1 MNVRRLAALWLI
13 AALTACGG
21 GGGGGS
27 PPADPPAQRATVTVR
42 VVDVLGFSREGA
54 AISVV
59 GTGEAG
65 SVTDTAGTAELEIAA
80 EADVLLRVALADHTE
95 QFRPLRVAAGQS
107 ALIEV
112 AVLARAPALTLPD
125 AAAGGT
131 LTGRNA
137 VKLTLPPDALVDAAN
152 GTPVVG
158 PIEVRMTPV
167 NTGSHEISAFPGGM
181 RAISNGTSGNLA
193 TYGPVEFQ
201 LTQNGRPLQLAAGQS
216 ATIEMPLHATL
227 WPDGRT
233 IAVGEKMAVWSLD
246 ETSGIWH
253 QEGEGDIVTSRS
265 ATGLALRAQVTH
277 FSWWNPDHFADP
289 VTVNVTFT
297 FPSGVSPTACCSLIG
312 FTLLGE
318 GPDSIASTTF
328 PPAGGSVVVNAPA
341 VYFFIA
347 KGLSG
352 SGPLRGSLQFNAL
365 AGAGSTDVNIVMALD
380 EDAPNPVIT
389 SPEAGTTTYTNGTL
403 PVTVSVSGETPEAV
417 TLRASGIPLGAMTG
431 GPATYSFAWDTSTLN
446 EGSYE
451 LVARAQRDDIDFV
464 DSVARTVVID
474 RTPPAVVTRSP
485 APGSNQAGTDAAVV
499 ATFSEPIDPDSIGG
513 AALSAGGV
521 AVPAT
526 LALSE
531 DGRTLTIT
539 PASPLPT
546 GASYT
551 VSLPGLE
558 DRAGN
563 ALADPGW
570 TFGVPVFAFASPT
583 DLREDTTTSVFGD
596 PQLLLDSAQQPI
608 VAWMQ
613 PTGGVNGIQVRR
625 RVGPLWVPLPSL
637 AASAFVSD
645 FSMALDAT
653 QQPVIAWV
661 EDSPNASGCTFTFAR
676 QLFVA
681 RFDGS
686 AWQRLG
692 SGPLNAAPCSQP
704 RMPRLVID
712 NQNRPVVIVGEGN
725 FSQAMNVRRWD
736 GSAWSA
742 ASAPVPVRA
751 VPSGGVGVLDLRLAQ
766 RGGDLHV
773 LVTENQSG
781 AISHFV
787 SRLDGASWVPVGPRV
802 LLGNVDRG
810 TALAIDAA
818 GRPVVV
824 AGETGTLLRVLRFE
838 AGAWQVFG
846 TQPIGVIGT
855 EGYADPK
862 LVVVGN
868 QPVVAW
874 QSQATT
880 GAWASRFDAA
890 SGEWAAPQLVN
901 ANVGAMSALQFDP
914 TPVLGGYWV
923 ALTTGAFRCC
933 LRVQKA
939 NTLP

>member
-1 MNVRRLAALWLI
+1 MNIRRLAALWLT

-21 GGGGGS
+21 GGGSS

-42 VVDVLGFSREGA
+42 VVDVLGFGRDGA
-54 AISVV
+54 AVGVV
-59 GTGEAG
+59 GSGEAG
-65 SVTDTAGTAELEIAA
+65 AVTGPEGTAELEVAA
-80 EADVLLRVALADHTE
+80 DTDVLLRVALADHIE
-95 QFRPLRVAAGQS
+95 QFRPLRVAAGQT

-125 AAAGGT
+125 AAAGGS
-131 LTGRNA
+131 LSGRNA
-137 VKLTLPPDALVDAAN
+137 VRLTLPPNALVDAAN
-152 GTPVVG
+152 GTPVAGAV
-158 PIEVRMTPV
+158 EVRMTPV
-167 NTGSHEISAFPGGM
+167 NTGSHEIAAFPGSM

-201 LTQNGRPLQLAAGQS
+201 LSQNGRPLQLAAGQS

-233 IAVGEKMAVWSLD
+233 IVVGEKMAVWSLN
-246 ETSGIWH
+246 ETTGIWL
-253 QEGEGDIVTSRS
+253 QEGEGDIVASRS
-265 ATGLALRAQVTH
+265 ATGLALRATVTH

-289 VTVNVTFT
+289 VTVNVSFT
-297 FPSGVSPTACCSLIG
+297 FPDGVSPTACCSLVG
-312 FTLLGE
+312 FSLLGDA
-318 GPDSIASTTF
+318 PDSIASTTL
-328 PPAGGSVVVNAPA
+328 PPEGGSVVVNAPA
-341 VYFFIA
+341 VYFFLA
-347 KGLSG
+347 KGLSA

-365 AGAGSTDVNIVMALD
+365 EGAGSMSVTIAMEID

-389 SPEAGTTTYTNGTL
+389 SPEAGVTTYTNGTL
-403 PVTVSVSGETPEAV
+403 PVTVSVSGEPPEAV
-417 TLRASGIPLGAMTG
+417 TLRAGGIPLGAMTG
-431 GPATYSFAWDTSTLN
+431 GPPHYSFAWDTSTLN

-451 LVARAQRDDIDFV
+451 LVARAERDDIDFV

-474 RTPPAVVTRSP
+474 RTPPTVVTRSP
-485 APGSNQAGTDAAVV
+485 APGSNQAGTGEAVV
-499 ATFSEPIDPDSIGG
+499 VTFSEPIDPDSIAG

-551 VSLPGLE
+551 VVLPGLE

-570 TFGVPVFAFASPT
+570 TFSVPVFAFASPT

-613 PTGGVNGIQVRR
+613 PTGGVNGIQLRR
-625 RVGPLWVPLPSL
+625 RVGPLWVPLPPL
-637 AASAFVSD
+637 VASAFVSD
-645 FSMALDAT
+645 FSMVLDAT

-686 AWQRLG
+686 AWQPLG

-704 RMPRLVID
+704 RFPRLVID
-712 NQNRPVVIVGEGN
+712 GQGRPVVIVGEGN

-751 VPSGGVGVLDLRLAQ
+751 QPAAGVGVLDLRLAQ

-818 GRPVVV
+818 GRPVV
-824 AGETGTLLRVLRFE
+824 AMGETSTLLRVLRFD
-838 AGAWQVFG
+838 GSAWQAFG
-846 TQPIGVIGT
+846 TQPIDLVGAGFA
-855 EGYADPK
+855 GPK
-862 LVVVGN
+862 LVLVGN
-868 QPVVAW
+868 QPVIAW
-874 QSQATT
+874 QSTGTT

-890 SGEWAAPQLVN
+890 SGEWAPPQLVN
-901 ANVGAMSALQFDP
+901 GNVGAMSALQFDP

-933 LRVQKA
+933 VRVQKA
-939 NTLP
+939 DTLP